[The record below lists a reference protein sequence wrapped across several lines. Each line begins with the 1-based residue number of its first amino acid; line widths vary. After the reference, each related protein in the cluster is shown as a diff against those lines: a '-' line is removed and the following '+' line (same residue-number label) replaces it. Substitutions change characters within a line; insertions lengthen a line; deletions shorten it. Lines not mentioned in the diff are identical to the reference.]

1 MADFVIDPLTDSL
14 QSQQLQLYP
23 DSHTRPMSEVPTTSS
38 VYSQPSLEFDS
49 YLDHRPT
56 TLPRSS
62 SLYPN
67 DVSPPD
73 TPSMRG
79 SHDRMSTISDM
90 SPISTTP
97 SPTTDRSEALS
108 PSGSRKYNS
117 NLPIPRSNTKK
128 FWKLPNAGSK
138 GSSSPASS
146 TVRWDEYSGEPTAGE
161 KGKPP
166 SATPGSVKLKETPT
180 PLRLKP
186 YGTSTHI
193 SGGSAPAR
201 KRVGSR
207 EISESPILERPEWKG
222 AGGRHSIV
230 KPLFDK
236 PLPTGQPSRF
246 PPGSHK
252 KWLEEQERA
261 QAEKER
267 MRREEA
273 EREEDEREQAEKE
286 RLERDEEEDR
296 VAQQAKERALQE
308 QREKERERQ
317 QKMARDRI
325 DKAKRERERILNAQE
340 DSARRARERVERVPP
355 PVVPEPLRLTSRT
368 PSANQ
373 ITNSSS
379 IQPTPT
385 PAEILDAIEARE
397 QATMAPMD
405 AQGTSGSTTPSS
417 QDPRTK
423 VGALLNDDGMSPL
436 ARHASHEELKD
447 RRDQSLPSIPSSTQ
461 PSPKPPSISEPRVP
475 SKPLTTFPAR
485 ESSLTG
491 PGESEARFRS
501 NWQQHTPVQEQPKS
515 RFSATTVATTAYEN
529 SPPQTPDMS
538 STVSSPANTPDSI
551 LNRKRPVAPAGLVR
565 RKPTPS
571 NVPGGHG
578 GHGVHGGTPNGI
590 SRKDS
595 KALPKPPPDAPI
607 IDPVKSLQ
615 AKQDVLRRRRRN
627 IETVIHELT
636 NVVQPSPIAYDIAS
650 RNEIKKTVSAL
661 QTELSEIVKDEH
673 ETGLKLH
680 RAWKRHDEFADYE
693 PTSIWVRRVTT

>member
-1 MADFVIDPLTDSL
+1 
-14 QSQQLQLYP
+14 
-23 DSHTRPMSEVPTTSS
+23 MSEVPTTSS
-38 VYSQPSLEFDS
+38 VYSQPALEFDS
-49 YLDHRPT
+49 YHDHRPST
-56 TLPRSS
+56 PPRSS

-73 TPSMRG
+73 TPSVRG

-90 SPISTTP
+90 SPISATP
-97 SPTTDRSEALS
+97 SPTTDRSEALG

-138 GSSSPASS
+138 GSSSPTSS
-146 TVRWDEYSGEPTAGE
+146 NVRWDEYSGEPTAGE

-180 PLRLKP
+180 PLKLKP

-207 EISESPILERPEWKG
+207 EISEAPIVERPEWKG

-236 PLPTGQPSRF
+236 PLPAGQSSRF

-252 KWLEEQERA
+252 KWLEEQERM
-261 QAEKER
+261 QAEEER
-267 MRREEA
+267 ARQEEA
-273 EREEDEREQAEKE
+273 EREREEREQAEKE
-286 RLERDEEEDR
+286 RLEREEEEMK
-296 VAQQAKERALQE
+296 AAKQAKERAVLE
-308 QREKERERQ
+308 QRERERERQ
-317 QKMARDRI
+317 QRMARERI
-325 DKAKRERERILNAQE
+325 DKAKRERERIINAQE

-373 ITNSSS
+373 VTTSSS
-379 IQPTPT
+379 IHPTPT
-385 PAEILDAIEARE
+385 PAEVLDAIEARE
-397 QATMAPMD
+397 QAAITPMEVQS
-405 AQGTSGSTTPSS
+405 ASGSTTPSS
-417 QDPRTK
+417 QDPRAR
-423 VGALLNDDGMSPL
+423 VGTLLNDDRLSPL
-436 ARHASHEELKD
+436 ARNASHEELDD
-447 RRDQSLPSIPSSTQ
+447 RRDQPLPGIPSSTQ
-461 PSPKPPSISEPRVP
+461 PSPNPPSISDPPASSLP
-475 SKPLTTFPAR
+475 STKFPAR
-485 ESSLTG
+485 DSSLTG
-491 PGESEARFRS
+491 PGEIEARSRS
-501 NWQQHTPVQEQPKS
+501 NWQQHMSVQQQPKS

-538 STVSSPANTPDSI
+538 STLSSPSNTPDSI

-571 NVPGGHG
+571 DVPGGHVVHG
-578 GHGVHGGTPNGI
+578 GHGGTPNGI

-615 AKQDVLRRRRRN
+615 AKQEVLRRRRRN

-680 RAWKRHDEFADYE
+680 RAWKRHDDFADYE